1 MCSAIKNDCA
11 VCQFDTLCN
20 RSQKWPWER
29 ERAVLVTLHQHSILP
44 TQATVTHTLI
54 QTACTQCC
62 CCLTPTEKNG
72 MKTLK
77 RVKAY
82 AEFHS
87 VWAIQRRAL
96 IRMCSEG
103 TAVHLK
109 PALCSW
115 DRHGDH
121 SNKNIN
127 NSNKKSDR
135 QQALSD
141 FPLCLWSSGSHSR
154 AEEGRASAQHELNV
168 PLGKYGVGTKSSKK
182 ECVMLHCY
190 KQPGPKARQ
199 RPLLHRGGSCAIQT
213 PVKAQGMTRKSN
225 VRLQGKRMH
234 TDL

>member
-1 MCSAIKNDCA
+1 M
-11 VCQFDTLCN
+11 
-20 RSQKWPWER
+20 
-29 ERAVLVTLHQHSILP
+29 LP
-44 TQATVTHTLI
+44 LLYTDW
-54 QTACTQCC
+54 
-62 CCLTPTEKNG
+62 KNG

-77 RVKAY
+77 CVKAY
-82 AEFHS
+82 ALQNSTVCGWFRGEPS
-87 VWAIQRRAL
+87 SGCAVGS
-96 IRMCSEG
+96 SEG

-154 AEEGRASAQHELNV
+154 AGEGRASAQHELNV

-182 ECVMLHCY
+182 ECMMLPCY

-199 RPLLHRGGSCAIQT
+199 RPLLHRGGSSAIQT